1 MTSTTRSSIQSI
13 VQILKD
19 NDFEVAE
26 YNKYYK
32 IPDNITLQVFT
43 PDHQLALVTGLVKK
57 QDFLYTITFADGS
70 LLKVASRHNLIDGST
85 NKAKL
90 AHLFKP
96 GDLVKNTNGSKLVAF
111 TEIAGQADDF
121 YDLSIN
127 TDEMLFVDANGFIHH
142 NTFTVEK
149 ILADNG
155 RVDGAG
161 YTMIKGSGSALGL
174 YKLLYYNSG
183 ANNIVFI
190 DDADGL
196 LADQDQRNLLKAA
209 TDTKAVRKLSW
220 LKSSPGIYNPESHKG
235 RMIEAAKQVASLS
248 GKAQEKVKSKRKP
261 SDENEEGN
269 EDEGDDDAFDLD
281 KAAEMVPN
289 KFEFKAKVI
298 IISNLPM
305 NKLDPD
311 GALRTRGIAIALD
324 PNKQELIDYM
334 VKLAK
339 VIDVGAGESPTD
351 EDREIVMDAIMNT
364 KRPSGLSIRSLVR
377 GLDMAISMRGESPEI
392 IKKMISRYA

>member
-1 MTSTTRSSIQSI
+1 MTDITRSSIQSI

-19 NDFEVAE
+19 YEFEVPE
-26 YNKYYK
+26 YNKYYPL
-32 IPDNITLQVFT
+32 PDHINLTAFT
-43 PDHQLALVTGLVKK
+43 PSKSLAKVTGLVKK
-57 QDFLYTITFADGS
+57 QDFLYTINFADGS
-70 LLKVASRHNLIDGST
+70 VLKIASRHNLIDGST
-85 NKAKL
+85 DKTKL

-96 GDLVKNTNGSKLVAF
+96 GDLVKNINGSKLVAS
-111 TEIAGQADDF
+111 TEIAGYADDF

-127 TDEMLFVDANGFIHH
+127 TDEMLFVDSSGFIHH

-149 ILADNG
+149 ILAQNG
-155 RVDGAG
+155 RSDGAG

-174 YKLLYYNSG
+174 YKILYYNSG
-183 ANNIVFI
+183 ENNIVFI

-220 LKSSPGIYNPESHKG
+220 LKASPGIYNPNSSKG
-235 RMIEAAKQVASLS
+235 RAIEAAKQELAMLG
-248 GKAQEKVKSKRKP
+248 GKVPDKAKKT
-261 SDENEEGN
+261 NFTEEGD
-269 EDEGDDDAFDLD
+269 EEGDEDAEGFDLD

-324 PNKQELIDYM
+324 PNREELISYM

-339 VIDVGAGESPTD
+339 VIDVGAGEKPTD

>member
-1 MTSTTRSSIQSI
+1 MTDTTRSSIQSI

-19 NDFEVAE
+19 SGFEVSE
-26 YNKYYK
+26 YNKYYQL
-32 IPDNITLQVFT
+32 PDYIKLTVFT
-43 PDHQLALVTGLVKK
+43 PSKVFAKVTGIVKK
-57 QDFLYTITFADGS
+57 QDFLFTIKFADGS
-70 LLKVASRHNLIDGST
+70 VLKVASRHNLIDGST
-85 NKAKL
+85 DKTKL

-96 GDLVKNTNGSKLVAF
+96 GDLVKNVHGSKLVAS
-111 TEIAGQADDF
+111 TEIAGSADDF
-121 YDLSIN
+121 YDLSID
-127 TDEMLFVDANGFIHH
+127 TDDMLFVDASGFIHH

-149 ILADNG
+149 ILSQNG
-155 RVDGAG
+155 RSDGAG

-174 YKLLYYNSG
+174 YKILYYNRSEKD
-183 ANNIVFI
+183 IVFI

-209 TDTKAVRKLSW
+209 TDTKDVRKLSW
-220 LKSSPGIYNPESHKG
+220 LKASPGIYSPESAKG
-235 RMIEAAKQVASLS
+235 RMIEVAKQQLVD
-248 GKAQEKVKSKRKP
+248 GKPPHKSVDKDDDP
-261 SDENEEGN
+261 YETD
-269 EDEGDDDAFDLD
+269 EDEVFDLA

-311 GALRTRGIAIALD
+311 GALRTRGIAISLD
-324 PNKQELIDYM
+324 PNKEELINYM

-339 VIDVGAGESPTD
+339 VIDVGAGEKPTD
-351 EDREIVMDAIMNT
+351 EDREIVMDAITNT